1 MSVAPDEGQIE
12 AEMALVVDPCSIMA
26 NAPLNVFE
34 LGLVRIWKLDTEG
47 HVHVTLSPTSPSCT
61 LIGSIMTG
69 IEERVAAV
77 PGVRSVTVELDG
89 DTMWTMNLMTEDGRS
104 KLAGRR
110 EGSAKRV
117 PLRPQQ
123 WRETATTP

>member
-1 MSVAPDEGQIE
+1 MSDATVEAQIE
-12 AEMALVVDPCSIMA
+12 AAMALVDDPCSIMA

-34 LGLVRIWKLDTEG
+34 LGLVRNWNLDEEG

-69 IEERVAAV
+69 IEQRVAAV
-77 PGVRSVTVELDG
+77 QGVRSVTVELDG
-89 DTMWTMNLMTEDGRS
+89 DTMWTADLMSSDGRN
-104 KLAGRR
+104 KLAARR
-110 EGSAKRV
+110 EGSAQRV

-123 WRETATTP
+123 WRETAIS